1 MSLRIQPLGKTDYA
15 LAQNRQKDKDISS
28 EKSTYSGIKTTET
41 NGITVISDIFKG
53 LADPNALYMF
63 KNIAEGC
70 EPSQGKLLSTR
81 QFYISISKLK
91 RAYLIVGQRGNYKL
105 TSLGSEVRDA
115 LAQIETAV
123 SLLSYLKAWDAIVA
137 SQDNIPD
144 KQSMLQLLV
153 KDEHIRHMLL
163 KEQQQK
169 Q

>member
-1 MSLRIQPLGKTDYA
+1 MPA
-15 LAQNRQKDKDISS
+15 WS
-28 EKSTYSGIKTTET
+28 EKSTRSRIKTTET
-41 NGITVISDIFKG
+41 NSTTVISYICKA
-53 LADPNALYMF
+53 LADPIALYMF
-63 KNIAEGC
+63 KNSAEGL
-70 EPSQGKLLSTR
+70 EPTQGQSLSTK
-81 QFYISISKLK
+81 QVYSSMSKLK

-123 SLLSYLKAWDAIVA
+123 SLLSYLKAWDAIIA